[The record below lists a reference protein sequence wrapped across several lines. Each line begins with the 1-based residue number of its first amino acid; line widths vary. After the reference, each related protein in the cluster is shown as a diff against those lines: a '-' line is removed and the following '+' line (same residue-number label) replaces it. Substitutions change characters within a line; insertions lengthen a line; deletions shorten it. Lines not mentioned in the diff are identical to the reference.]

1 MYKYVS
7 LRLGEL
13 CSCFGQKDKKRG
25 RNIFREAMNTKGV
38 TVPLWVSLLIIG
50 SYICGGAL
58 LFSTWEKDWDYLIA
72 AYFCFITLTTI
83 GFGDYV
89 FGSGTQVNSNPKLIT
104 SSLYLFMGLA
114 IIAMC
119 FSLMQEEV
127 KGRFMRIGLKL
138 GLIKPK
144 PKKKRRRQV

>member
-1 MYKYVS
+1 M
-7 LRLGEL
+7 
-13 CSCFGQKDKKRG
+13 
-25 RNIFREAMNTKGV
+25 
-38 TVPLWVSLLIIG
+38 
-50 SYICGGAL
+50 
-58 LFSTWEKDWDYLIA
+58 FSTWEKDWDYLIA